1 MDAYVALVAADYD
14 AASSAGKAELWAK
27 QYYISM
33 FGNGIDA
40 YNTYRKT
47 GLPSTLQQNIEPNPG
62 AFPLVMYY
70 PDNYAS
76 TNANV
81 TQRTDLTERVFWN
94 ASGPS
99 NLK

>member
-1 MDAYVALVAADYD
+1 LFEADYD
-14 AASSAGKAELWAK
+14 SASASEKAELWAT
-27 QYYISM
+27 QYWISM
-33 FGNGIDA
+33 WGNGIDA

-47 GLPSTLQQNIEPNPG
+47 GLPNNVQINIEPNPG
-62 AFPLVMYY
+62 AFPLLMYY
-70 PDNYAS
+70 PDNYAA
-76 TNANV
+76 TNSNV